1 MVKVRVTVAVATILR
16 LFLEDVTSPR
26 YGYELMRATGFPSGK
41 LYPILLRLEQA
52 GWLTKEQESV
62 DPHEEGRPPRRLYR
76 LTASGAD
83 AARHELACLRQQLT
97 TARLPSRLGY
107 AAGAQ

>member
-1 MVKVRVTVAVATILR
+1 MRRRRIPTFRAACGIAYPYVRLLHMVK
-16 LFLEDVTSPR
+16 D
-26 YGYELMRATGFPSGK
+26 
-41 LYPILLRLEQA
+41 PILLRLEQA